1 MRLIKDI
8 WGNLPFQV
16 RVMCVAGLGIGL
28 ILLVVLAQI
37 GGCRDRRE
45 QQQIERTKD
54 AVKTAGIEANVL
66 TNQKVEVESNV
77 QKANANLGTVLGTD
91 TGGRDSDFGA
101 VRAKFC
107 ADHPNDS
114 KCRK

>member
-16 RVMCVAGLGIGL
+16 RVMCVAGLGIMI

-37 GGCRDRRE
+37 GGCRDRRRE
-45 QQQIERTKD
+45 QTIERTKD
-54 AVKTAGIEANVL
+54 AIKTAGTEANVL
-66 TNQKVEVESNV
+66 TNQKIEVESNV
-77 QKANANLGTVLGTD
+77 QKANTNLGSVLGTD
-91 TGGRDSDFGA
+91 TGGRDGNFGA

-107 ADHPNDS
+107 ADHPDDS
-114 KCRK
+114 KCK